1 MYVNKD
7 TIEMGQ
13 LTPYPKK
20 FEQIVSYVTVKF
32 YCLIKRSRRYIS
44 LQTIYTAMYV
54 LFSCKKKQ
62 KKKTT
67 QIMVNMCMHL
77 TNKF

>member
-7 TIEMGQ
+7 SIEIRQ
-13 LTPYPKK
+13 LFLTQKK
-20 FEQIVSYVTVKF
+20 LEQIFSYVTVTF

-44 LQTIYTAMYV
+44 LQTILTAMYV
-54 LFSCKKKQ
+54 LFSFQKQ
-62 KKKTT
+62 TKNA

-77 TNKF
+77 TKTF